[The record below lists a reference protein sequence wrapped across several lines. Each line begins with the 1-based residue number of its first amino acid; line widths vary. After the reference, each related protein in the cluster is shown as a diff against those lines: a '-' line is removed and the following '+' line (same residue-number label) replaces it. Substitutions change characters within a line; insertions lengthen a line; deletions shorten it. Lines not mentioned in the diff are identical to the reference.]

1 MSINHEAFLAVFL
14 VILKKMATLT
24 VPGLKPEEVNDM
36 KAAFTIFEANL
47 RGAIQKSTLANFYK
61 KFGKDFSDDDLQ

>member
-1 MSINHEAFLAVFL
+1 MASLA
-14 VILKKMATLT
+14 

-47 RGAIQKSTLANFYK
+47 RGAIQKSTLSTFYK
-61 KFGKDFSDDDLQ
+61 KIEERYFPPLLKVRSSKKDLFIVH

>member
-1 MSINHEAFLAVFL
+1 MASLA
-14 VILKKMATLT
+14 

-47 RGAIQKSTLANFYK
+47 RGAIQKSTLSTFYK
-61 KFGKDFSDDDLQ
+61 KFGKEFSDEDLS

>member
-1 MSINHEAFLAVFL
+1 MSSGKLSNKYNLYVFT
-14 VILKKMATLT
+14 KMATLT